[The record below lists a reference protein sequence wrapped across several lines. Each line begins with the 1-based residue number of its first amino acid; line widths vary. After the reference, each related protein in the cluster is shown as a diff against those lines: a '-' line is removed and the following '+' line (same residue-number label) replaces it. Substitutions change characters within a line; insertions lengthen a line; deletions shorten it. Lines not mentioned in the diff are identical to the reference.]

1 MHSYTYIMLKS
12 GSLREKILVAK
23 LNNKSADAF
32 AILYDAYA
40 ERLYRFIYFKVTNR
54 EEAEDLS
61 SQTFLKIWQYAL
73 EGKLKTKESFQAF
86 IYKVARNSVIDY
98 YRATRK
104 KKRNVALDA
113 AATIAD
119 EHSPEVTLDTK
130 LAVSRVE
137 EKLRS
142 LKSEYQEVLILHY
155 LNELSIHEIASIV
168 EKKKGAVRVL
178 LHRALKALKDLE
190 IKPQ

>member
-1 MHSYTYIMLKS
+1 MLKP
-12 GSLREKILVAK
+12 GSLREQILVAR
-23 LNNKSADAF
+23 LNNKEADAF
-32 AILYDAYA
+32 STLYDAYA

-54 EEAEDLS
+54 QEAEDLS

-86 IYKVARNSVIDY
+86 IYKVARNTVIDY

-104 KKRNVALDA
+104 KKRDVALETA
-113 AATIAD
+113 GAIAD
-119 EHSPEVTLDTK
+119 EHSTEDDIDRK
-130 LAVSRVE
+130 LAISRVE

-168 EKKKGAVRVL
+168 DKKRGAVRVL
-178 LHRALKALKDLE
+178 LHRALKALKGLE
-190 IKPQ
+190 IKE

>member
-1 MHSYTYIMLKS
+1 MLKP
-12 GSLREKILVAK
+12 GSLREQILVAR
-23 LNNKSADAF
+23 LNNKEAEAF
-32 AILYDAYA
+32 EILYDAYS

-54 EEAEDLS
+54 QEAEDLS

-86 IYKVARNSVIDY
+86 IYKVARNTVIDH
-98 YRATRK
+98 YRASQK
-104 KKRNVALDA
+104 KKKDVSLDA
-113 AATIAD
+113 AATVAD
-119 EHSPEVTLDTK
+119 QHSPADVMDTTL
-130 LAVSRVE
+130 AMSRVE

-142 LKSEYQEVLILHY
+142 LKSEYQEVLVLHY

-168 EKKKGAVRVL
+168 DKKKGAVRVL

-190 IKPQ
+190 IKP

>member
-1 MHSYTYIMLKS
+1 MNFCTYIMLKP
-12 GSLREKILVAK
+12 GSLREQILVAR
-23 LNNKSADAF
+23 LNNKEAEAF
-32 AILYDAYA
+32 EILYDAYS

-54 EEAEDLS
+54 QEAEDLS

-86 IYKVARNSVIDY
+86 IYKVARNTVIDH
-98 YRATRK
+98 YRASQK
-104 KKRNVALDA
+104 KKKDVSLDA
-113 AATIAD
+113 AATVAD
-119 EHSPEVTLDTK
+119 QHSPADVMDTTL
-130 LAVSRVE
+130 AMSRVE

-142 LKSEYQEVLILHY
+142 LKSEYQEVLVLHY

-168 EKKKGAVRVL
+168 DKKKGAVRVL

-190 IKPQ
+190 IKP